1 MKKAEFG
8 SWYPPRDRKA
18 RVTPTI
24 TIPITTVILMNTVIT
39 ITPMT
44 TIITITTAILMSTDI
59 TIMGR
64 RESLWRPI
72 KG

>member
-8 SWYPPRDRKA
+8 SWHPPWDRKV
-18 RVTPTI
+18 RVMPTI
-24 TIPITTVILMNTVIT
+24 TITITTAILMNTVITITLMTTIITITTVILMNTVIT
-39 ITPMT
+39 IT
-44 TIITITTAILMSTDI
+44 
-59 TIMGR
+59 GR